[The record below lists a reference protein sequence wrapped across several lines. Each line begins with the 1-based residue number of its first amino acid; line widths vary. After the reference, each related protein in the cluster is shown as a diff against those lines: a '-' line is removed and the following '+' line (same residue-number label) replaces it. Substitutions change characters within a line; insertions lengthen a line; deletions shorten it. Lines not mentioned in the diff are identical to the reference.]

1 MYKNR
6 LLILYLLVALTGAS
20 CAKSLPPVVG
30 QAKPPQPTVHEPLIR
45 EPLFGKSP
53 KKDKDEELFIKG
65 LHQLADPANEN
76 EYVLAGHTL
85 ETLLNS
91 YPDSKWRDAARAAL
105 RLIGEMDSYHEKLRA
120 EQNMAQKLLA
130 DKTKTIQ
137 ENELLKK
144 ELRLLN
150 EKYQSEVAALQ
161 QENDQLK
168 RDLQLLKN
176 LELQLDKREKM
187 LR

>member
-6 LLILYLLVALTGAS
+6 LLILYLLVALTGA
-20 CAKSLPPVVG
+20 CTKSLPPVVD
-30 QAKPPQPTVHEPLIR
+30 QAKPPQLTAHEPLIR

-65 LHQLADPANEN
+65 LHQLAEPANEE
-76 EYVLAGHTL
+76 EYVLARHTL
-85 ETLLNS
+85 ETLINS
-91 YPDSKWRDAARAAL
+91 YPDSKWRDATLAAL
-105 RLIGEMDSYHEKLRA
+105 RLIGEMDSYRDKLRT
-120 EQNMAQKLLA
+120 EQNMAKKLLA

-150 EKYQSEVAALQ
+150 EKYQSEAAALQ

-168 RDLQLLKN
+168 GDLQLLKN

>member
-1 MYKNR
+1 MYKKR
-6 LLILYLLVALTGAS
+6 LFILYLLVVLTGA
-20 CAKSLPPVVG
+20 CTKSLPPVVD

-45 EPLFGKSP
+45 EPLFSKP
-53 KKDKDEELFIKG
+53 LKKDKDEELFIKG

-76 EYVLAGHTL
+76 EYALASHTL

-105 RLIGEMDSYHEKLRA
+105 RLIGEMDSYREKLRA
-120 EQNMAQKLLA
+120 EQNMAKRLLA

-168 RDLQLLKN
+168 GDLQLLKN

>member
-1 MYKNR
+1 MFKKR
-6 LLILYLLVALTGAS
+6 LFILFLLVVLTSA
-20 CAKSLPPVVG
+20 CAKSLPPVVD
-30 QAKPPQPTVHEPLIR
+30 QAKPPQLTVHEPLIR
-45 EPLFGKSP
+45 EPLFGKP
-53 KKDKDEELFIKG
+53 LKKDKDEELFIKG

>member
-1 MYKNR
+1 MYKKR
-6 LLILYLLVALTGAS
+6 LFILYLLVTLTGACTKS
-20 CAKSLPPVVG
+20 LQPIVDQAKS
-30 QAKPPQPTVHEPLIR
+30 PQPTVHESLIR
-45 EPLFGKSP
+45 EPLFGKP
-53 KKDKDEELFIKG
+53 YKDEELFIRG

-76 EYVLAGHTL
+76 EYVLASHTL

-105 RLIGEMDSYHEKLRA
+105 RLIGEMNSYREKLRT
-120 EQNMAQKLLA
+120 EQDMAKKLLA
-130 DKTKTIQ
+130 DKTITIQ

-161 QENDQLK
+161 QENEQLK
-168 RDLQLLKN
+168 GDLQLLKN
-176 LELQLDKREKM
+176 LELQLDKREKL